1 MIRWK
6 KVSAELMTDP
16 VSYID
21 STLPGAGCRDQGYYL
36 REPHS
41 TVTDEQRSVVAT
53 LALSFAKV
61 EDRCPI
67 AADLLR
73 VCAFLD
79 ADAIP
84 EELFQAG
91 AEELEETLALV
102 ANDRLKLTSAID
114 EASRNS
120 LLLRHPQSRTFS
132 LSRLAQV
139 ALQYEMEEA
148 ERRRW
153 AEVAVRL
160 LNSAFPLVEYDNW
173 SHCARLVPHVQEI
186 AKAIDKFDFVFPE
199 AARLLHQAGY
209 YLLECAQYEKAEFL
223 MRQALQMDE
232 TIFGPA
238 HPRVA
243 TVLNNLATLLKD
255 TNRLAEAE
263 LMLRR
268 ALQID
273 ENHFDSDDQSV
284 AVDLN
289 NLATLLQITNRVEG
303 AELLMRR
310 ALQIDRT
317 IFGSDHPRVAI
328 DLNNLATLLKDTSR
342 LAEAEYLLRR
352 VVDIFEK
359 SLGPDHPYTRIG
371 AENYKAIRHEFM

>member
-1 MIRWK
+1 
-6 KVSAELMTDP
+6 MTDP

-21 STLPGAGCRDQGYYL
+21 STMPGAGCRDQGYYL
-36 REPHS
+36 CEPHS
-41 TVTDEQRSVVAT
+41 IATDEQRSVVAR
-53 LALSFAKV
+53 LALSLAKV
-61 EDRCPI
+61 GERSPM

-84 EELFQAG
+84 EEIFQAG
-91 AEELEETLALV
+91 AEELEETLAV
-102 ANDRLKLTSAID
+102 VTNDRLKLTSAID
-114 EASRNS
+114 EASRYS

-139 ALQYEMEEA
+139 TLQYEMEES

-160 LNSAFPLVEYDNW
+160 LNRAFPLVEYDNW
-173 SHCARLVPHVQEI
+173 LHCARLVPHVQEI
-186 AKAIDKFDFVFPE
+186 AKAIDEFDFVFPE

-209 YLLECAQYEKAEFL
+209 YLLERAQYEKAELL

-232 TIFGPA
+232 TIFGPD

-255 TNRLAEAE
+255 TNRMAEAE

-273 ENHFDSDDQSV
+273 ENQFGSDDQIV

-289 NLATLLQITNRVEG
+289 NLATLLQATSRLTE

-310 ALQIDRT
+310 ALQMDEIN
-317 IFGSDHPRVAI
+317 FGPDHPRVAI
-328 DLNNLATLLKDTSR
+328 NLNNLATLLKDTYR
-342 LAEAEYLLRR
+342 LAEAESLLRR

-359 SLGPDHPYTRIG
+359 SLGPDHPYTHIG
-371 AENYKAIRHEFM
+371 AENYNAVRHEFTELRY